1 MSSESTFVVNVKTR
15 GGTIVTVRG
24 DTYEALQENILAA
37 IGGGIDKTVG
47 ALEEAIVGD
56 PAVAYATA
64 ALGATVVPQAPTNSF
79 APVPP
84 PSVQQTQSPS
94 APAPVC
100 AHGPMIIRTAKSGPR
115 AGKDFWACTAPMNAP
130 DKCKIVNI

>member
-1 MSSESTFVVNVKTR
+1 MSSESTFVVNIKTK

-24 DTYEALQENILAA
+24 DNYEALQNNISEA
-37 IGGGIDKTVG
+37 IAGGIDKTVG
-47 ALEEAIVGD
+47 ALEEAIIGD
-56 PAVAYATA
+56 PNIAYAA
-64 ALGATVVPQAPTNSF
+64 SALGATIEHQKPTF

-84 PSVQQTQSPS
+84 PAPTQYAPTPS

-100 AHGPMIIRTAKSGPR
+100 THGSMVIRTAKSGPR

-130 DKCKIVNI
+130 DKCKPVNIP

>member
-1 MSSESTFVVNVKTR
+1 MSSESTFVVNVKTK
-15 GGTIVTVRG
+15 GGTIITVRG
-24 DTYEALQENILAA
+24 DTYEALQNNITDAV
-37 IGGGIDKTVG
+37 GGGIANTVG
-47 ALEEAIVGD
+47 ALEEAILGE
-56 PAVAYATA
+56 PAIAYATT
-64 ALGATVVPQAPTNSF
+64 ALGATVLPPTPATTF

-84 PSVQQTQSPS
+84 PLVQQSYTPS

-100 AHGPMIIRTAKSGPR
+100 SHGSMVIRTAKSGPR